1 MMNFEW
7 LVKAQRVMWIK
18 KLMDNNA
25 MKWKQY
31 FKYATEH
38 LGGELIFSC
47 DYLLGLLKISLPQ
60 FYMNLLEVWMD
71 TNDFRYKSEI
81 YRGNEIIF
89 NNKFIRIE
97 GKCVFYPNLYGK
109 NIYRLKHIMDPDGNL
124 RSVLYF
130 QRRGLNIHEFQLIQT
145 IYKTIPLSWK
155 RNMKNINGNNLVDG
169 KLISFLSGKTFIS
182 LNDIVSKKYMPIF
195 LEDARQHRMF
205 LTE

>member
-1 MMNFEW
+1 
-7 LVKAQRVMWIK
+7 
-18 KLMDNNA
+18 MDNNA

-47 DYLLGLLKISLPQ
+47 DYLLDLLKISLPQ

-97 GKCVFYPNLYGK
+97 GKCVFYPNLYEK
-109 NIYRLKHIMDPDGNL
+109 
-124 RSVLYF
+124 
-130 QRRGLNIHEFQLIQT
+130 
-145 IYKTIPLSWK
+145 
-155 RNMKNINGNNLVDG
+155 
-169 KLISFLSGKTFIS
+169 KTFI
-182 LNDIVSKKYMPIF
+182 
-195 LEDARQHRMF
+195 E
-205 LTE
+205 